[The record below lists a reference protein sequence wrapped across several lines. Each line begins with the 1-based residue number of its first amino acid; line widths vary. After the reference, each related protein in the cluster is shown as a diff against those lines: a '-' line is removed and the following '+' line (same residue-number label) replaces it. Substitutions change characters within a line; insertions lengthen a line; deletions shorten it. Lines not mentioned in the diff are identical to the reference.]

1 LNWVKIQHGKR
12 QVHLEKG
19 FIMNTINLN
28 TYVIRAS
35 DGSIDLD
42 ATCAKFARDL
52 LTFKTESET
61 ETEEVGA
68 AVNSVFD
75 QFPGARIN
83 MPALV
88 NYALQRLNV
97 QPENFRILSEKVQ
110 NYVRDH
116 AGPREDGALFHIGK
130 GKGGGVFRWA
140 DQR

>member
-1 LNWVKIQHGKR
+1 
-12 QVHLEKG
+12 
-19 FIMNTINLN
+19 MNINLN
-28 TYVIRAS
+28 TYVVRAG

-52 LTFKTESET
+52 LAFQAERET
-61 ETEEVGA
+61 ETEAVGT
-68 AVNSVFD
+68 AVNAVFD

-110 NYVRDH
+110 SYVRDH
-116 AGPREDGALFHIGK
+116 SGPRESGALFHIGK
-130 GKGGGVFRWA
+130 GKGGGVFRWS
-140 DQR
+140 DQREDK